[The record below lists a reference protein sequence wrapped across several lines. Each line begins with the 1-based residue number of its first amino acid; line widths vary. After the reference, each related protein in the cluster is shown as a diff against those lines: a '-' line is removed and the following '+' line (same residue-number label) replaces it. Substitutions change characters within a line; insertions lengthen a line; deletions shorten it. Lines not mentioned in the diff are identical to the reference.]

1 MKVTAAKTVPSIATC
16 YNIITVYQKHSEE
29 IPATR
34 ESIWKWNWFESV
46 SAAAISLAFLLSERI
61 AKELPSAHYLDC
73 ELLSQLKPFRVFYF
87 NRQLFVFPF
96 SFPSVLRTKIQCMIE
111 GWGIER
117 NEESYQLMVEKQQEI
132 CRGNYPSKKSP

>member
-73 ELLSQLKPFRVFYF
+73 ELLSQPKPFRVFYI
-87 NRQLFVFPF
+87 NRSGMFLLFLLPQVWEVKF
-96 SFPSVLRTKIQCMIE
+96 SACLSDE
-111 GWGIER
+111 ER
-117 NEESYQLMVEKQQEI
+117 NEESYQLMVEKRQEI
-132 CRGNYPSKKSP
+132 WRGNYPSKKSP

>member
-46 SAAAISLAFLLSERI
+46 SAAATSLAFLLSERI
-61 AKELPSAHYLDC
+61 AKELPSAHYLDSA
-73 ELLSQLKPFRVFYF
+73 LLSQLKTFRAFYF
-87 NRQLFVFPF
+87 NRQWYVFPF
-96 SFPSVLRTKIQCMIE
+96 YFPSVLRSNIQCMVD
-111 GWGIER
+111 GDRER
-117 NEESYQLMVEKQQEI
+117 NEGSY
-132 CRGNYPSKKSP
+132 